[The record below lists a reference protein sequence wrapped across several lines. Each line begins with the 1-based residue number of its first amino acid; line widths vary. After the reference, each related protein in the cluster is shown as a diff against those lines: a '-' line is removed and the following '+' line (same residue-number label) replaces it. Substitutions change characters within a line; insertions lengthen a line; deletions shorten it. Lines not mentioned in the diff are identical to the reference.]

1 MRPIIMTLL
10 IIFSYQSFG
19 NVQQFKLDNGL
30 KIIVEEDHRAPVV
43 ISMIWYN
50 IGSADEPGGIT
61 GISHALEHLMFKGTK
76 KYPLGVF
83 SKTFTN
89 LGGQINAFTT
99 NDFTAYYEKIAAI
112 NLDTSFK
119 LEADRMQNLIIDK
132 EEFNKEIKVIEEERR
147 LRTND
152 NPQAL
157 TFERFLATAHL
168 SSPYHHPVI
177 GWMSDIKQLQV
188 EDARTWYKKYY
199 SPNNATLVVVGDVT
213 ASKVRN
219 LAEKYFGKIP
229 KQQLEER
236 KPQIEPPLLGKK
248 IVEIHAPAEVPLL
261 MLGFNCPTLKTT
273 TLKNIHAPY
282 ALELIAGI
290 LAAGDSGRVNT
301 QLVHGKKVA
310 SSIDVYYNLFARYQ
324 TEFIIYGSPSESHK
338 PAELKDGILAEIKK
352 LQDELV
358 SDTELKRI
366 KTQIIAQ
373 KTFEKDSVFGKALE
387 IGLLE
392 TVGLGWQ
399 TKDKYVKQI
408 NAVNA
413 EEIQQVAKLYFNEN
427 NMTEALLIPLSD
439 KE

>member
-1 MRPIIMTLL
+1 MRAIIMTLL

-30 KIIVEEDHRAPVV
+30 KILVEEDHRAPVA
-43 ISMIWYN
+43 ISIIWYN

-83 SKTFTN
+83 SKTFAN

-99 NDFTAYYEKIAAI
+99 NDYTAYYEKIAAT

-132 EEFNKEIKVIEEERR
+132 NEFAKEIKVIEEERR

-168 SSPYHHPVI
+168 SAPYHHPVI
-177 GWMSDIKQLQV
+177 GWMSDIKQLTV
-188 EDARTWYKKYY
+188 EDARRWHKKYY
-199 SPNNATLVVVGDVT
+199 APNNATLVVVGDVT
-213 ASKVRN
+213 ASKVYQ

-229 KQQLEER
+229 KQQIEER
-236 KPQIEPPLLGKK
+236 KSQIEPPLLGKK
-248 IVEIHAPAEVPLL
+248 SVEIHAPAEVPLL
-261 MLGFNCPTLKTT
+261 MLGFNCPTLKTRT
-273 TLKNIHAPY
+273 AKNILDPY

-290 LAAGDSGRVNT
+290 LAAGDSGRVNI

-310 SSIDVYYNLFARYQ
+310 SSIDVYYNLYARFQ
-324 TEFIIYGSPSESHK
+324 TEFVIYGAPSQSHK
-338 PAELKDGILAEIKK
+338 PEELKEGILAQIKK
-352 LQDELV
+352 LQKELV
-358 SDTELKRI
+358 SDTELKRV

-399 TKDKYVKQI
+399 IRDIYVEKI
-408 NAVNA
+408 NDISAQ
-413 EEIQQVAKLYFNEN
+413 EIQHVAKLYFNEN
-427 NMTEALLIPLSD
+427 NMTEALLIPLSN